1 MSFKNFFERSIRG
14 WLPEEPQMP
23 KSKLKRLRT
32 PIAAF
37 LVATT
42 VVSLF
47 SSVFV
52 FTQTAVL
59 LPPPLIVQSSP
70 NSSYVEFKGILQQN
84 NSFILVLTDGS
95 YIFSENLSMTFSITE
110 RSGNECTAHLA
121 VECDGFSNE
130 ASVDGSIVDGNLV
143 IDSTRSIFL
152 INPNV
157 TGKQKIVLTETDDW
171 KLTANVQSRTGH
183 PSTAIDPYGVTALM
197 VSSSI
202 SRTETGWP
210 IRVQL
215 GYDPTTGILVYS
227 GLSLSDVLL
236 KELGIEL
243 LLGGGLKLV
252 SYSENLN
259 LEVVNLPPPGSM
271 LSVWFI
277 LFTLLVS
284 SPVILP
290 VVAVVVY
297 IIRKKR
303 KRAQADA
310 LNILELHDNTTQNCD
325 KKGW

>member
-1 MSFKNFFERSIRG
+1 MNFKDFFERRIRG
-14 WLPEEPQMP
+14 WLPEEPKMP
-23 KSKLKRLRT
+23 KSKLKRIRT
-32 PIAAF
+32 PIAI
-37 LVATT
+37 LVVATT
-42 VVSLF
+42 VFSLF
-47 SSVFV
+47 SSVFM
-52 FTQTAVL
+52 FNQPAVL
-59 LPPPLIVQSSP
+59 LPPPLIVQSTP

-84 NSFILVLTDGS
+84 NSFILVLTNRS
-95 YIFSENLSMTFSITE
+95 HIFSKNLTMTFSITE
-110 RSGNECTAHLA
+110 KSGNECTAHLA

-130 ASVDGSIVDGNLV
+130 ASVDGSIVNGNLV

-157 TGKQKIVLTETDDW
+157 TRKQKIVLTETDDW
-171 KLTANVQSRTGH
+171 KLTANVQSIKGK
-183 PSTAIDPYGVTALM
+183 PSTAIDPYRVNALM

-210 IRVQL
+210 ISVHL

-227 GLSLSDVLL
+227 GYSLSDVLL

-271 LSVWFI
+271 LSVWFV
-277 LFTLLVS
+277 LFILLVS
-284 SPVILP
+284 LSVILP

-303 KRAQADA
+303 KRATF
-310 LNILELHDNTTQNCD
+310 H
-325 KKGW
+325 

>member
-14 WLPEEPQMP
+14 WLPEEPKMP
-23 KSKLKRLRT
+23 KSKLKRIRT
-32 PIAAF
+32 PIATL

-42 VVSLF
+42 VFSLF
-47 SSVFV
+47 SSVFM
-52 FTQTAVL
+52 FNQPAVL
-59 LPPPLIVQSSP
+59 LPPPLIAQSTP

-84 NSFILVLTDGS
+84 NSFILILTNGTHIS
-95 YIFSENLSMTFSITE
+95 SKNLTMTFSITE
-110 RSGNECTAHLA
+110 KSRNECTAHITI
-121 VECDGFSNE
+121 ECDGFSNE
-130 ASVDGSIVDGNLV
+130 ASVEGSIVDGNLV

-157 TGKQKIVLTETDDW
+157 TRKQKIVLTETDDW
-171 KLTANVQSRTGH
+171 KLTATVDTRTGKT
-183 PSTAIDPYGVTALM
+183 STAIDPYRVTALM
-197 VSSSI
+197 VSSSM

-210 IRVQL
+210 INVHL

-227 GLSLSDVLL
+227 GYSLSDVLL
-236 KELGIEL
+236 KEIGIEL

-271 LSVWFI
+271 SSVRFVLFI
-277 LFTLLVS
+277 LLVS
-284 SPVILP
+284 LPVILP
-290 VVAVVVY
+290 VAAVVVY

-303 KRAQADA
+303 KRTQVAA

-325 KKGW
+325 KRGW